1 MRIYSFKVMFMVLME
16 KFVVSICPKEQIN
29 AAGQAKI
36 IDGSIHLI
44 IRLRSYLLYIILVFE
59 LNLHNGQ
66 SVRIKNFLE
75 FNRKTIRID
84 ITKIMR
90 NDERIF
96 LYNYTSFIR
105 KILGYDS
112 VFFSISFCSF
122 VILFGSKSRIL
133 SRG

>member
-90 NDERIF
+90 NDDLNLLFHYTIF
-96 LYNYTSFIR
+96 LPYIVRTN
-105 KILGYDS
+105 
-112 VFFSISFCSF
+112 FF
-122 VILFGSKSRIL
+122 L
-133 SRG
+133 